1 MTEPLTVHDL
11 PSLHRRYVDLAGRF
25 KAAWTFHQFLQGI
38 QKFFVEAEVGRYP
51 SDFHDIHQ
59 TLKSVAENLT
69 GPGTAE
75 VAVQLEQAR
84 RQLEQMVGILSAADT
99 RVSPSLLRQFFDR
112 VKNFDDQILA
122 QMVKFYLLT
131 AGDQGLTADRLDKV
145 DYLLTKLGEEALP
158 TGGLVPRDPT
168 RLRELF
174 QGFWGVVEGLD
185 PEPGWL
191 EARKGELSELRRE
204 LGAVADLE
212 RLNDSQL
219 VQRYRELKQ
228 QLGRYMLHPE
238 IAIGVVETN
247 LAVKNKVRQHYHM
260 EEQRILAESQRIF
273 ELEGKVLVDT
283 QLDQELTQF
292 RRKFEEFER
301 KQRTDNVKL
310 EDLAY
315 LRRQVEGLMPRL
327 ARPEVRLVVPAP
339 QTDQQSGAAPSTA
352 SAQETLGVFY
362 REILD
367 GLEGTDNRAAPKEV
381 ALKREIY
388 HLRLEPREVI
398 AFRRVR
404 VTPEGDTELERFLL
418 EAAALRLR
426 INSESAE
433 ITDLLDETSVTKD
446 APVFARARQTTRV
459 ADGYVQRFGA
469 FIDQAIQDS
478 NFSEAQ
484 QLQLLRMRLI
494 RDYSGLWLLVNRPST

>member
-1 MTEPLTVHDL
+1 MTVHDL

-38 QKFFVEAEVGRYP
+38 QKFFVEADVGRYP
-51 SDFHDIHQ
+51 SDFHEIHQ
-59 TLKSVAENLT
+59 ALKSVAENLT
-69 GPGTAE
+69 GPGSE
-75 VAVQLEQAR
+75 QVALQLDQAR
-84 RQLEQMVGILSAADT
+84 RQLDQMVGILSAADA
-99 RVSPSLLRQFFDR
+99 RVSPSVLRQFFDR

-131 AGDQGLTADRLDKV
+131 TGEQGLSADRLDKV

-168 RLRELF
+168 RLREIF
-174 QGFWGVVEGLD
+174 EGFWSAVEGLT

-191 EARKGELSELRRE
+191 EARKGELADLRRE
-204 LGAVADLE
+204 LAAVADLE
-212 RLNDSQL
+212 RLNESQL

-238 IAIGVVETN
+238 LAIGVVETN
-247 LAVKNKVRQHYHM
+247 LAVKNKVRQHYHI
-260 EEQRILAESQRIF
+260 EEQRILSESQRIF

-292 RRKFEEFER
+292 RKKFEEFER

-327 ARPEVRLVVPAP
+327 ARPEARFAGSAPAADP
-339 QTDQQSGAAPSTA
+339 SAPAGSAPA
-352 SAQETLGVFY
+352 SSEEAVGVFY

-367 GLEGTDNRAAPKEV
+367 GLEGTDNQAAPKAV
-381 ALKREIY
+381 ALAREIY

-398 AFRRVR
+398 SFRRLR
-404 VTPEGDTELERFLL
+404 VTPEGDAELERFLL

-426 INSESAE
+426 INQEAAE
-433 ITDLLDETSVTKD
+433 ITELLDETSVTKD
-446 APVFARARQTTRV
+446 APVFVRARQTTRV

-469 FIDQAIQDS
+469 YIDQAIQDS
-478 NFSEAQ
+478 NFGEAQ

-494 RDYSGLWLLVNRPST
+494 RDYSGLWLLVNRPSS